1 MEKIY
6 RKDEKGRYY
15 SVGYNDVVDLADGVW
30 LVQSKPSSKSITSM
44 VWKVGDIKRPVD
56 VVTHAS
62 IQAMERDLVKYIQK
76 LSDINSQEY
85 KDAEKICGGYLRGA
99 VNFTNIS
106 STDLVS
112 LLLRQIAFK
121 IESEQNEKLK

>member
-76 LSDINSQEY
+76 LSDINS
-85 KDAEKICGGYLRGA
+85 
-99 VNFTNIS
+99 
-106 STDLVS
+106 
-112 LLLRQIAFK
+112 
-121 IESEQNEKLK
+121 